1 MPMRTLAIIVFGLF
15 AQSALAGT
23 LAKARELVG
32 LFQYEDQHREYAAQC
47 LASTKTMRPEKLLNV
62 GPDDIVRPDT
72 KYWSKVI
79 AAYEQYFAEMCA
91 RPTKDEF
98 LGALS
103 AAYAA
108 ALTDDEIAEII
119 GFYSRPV
126 GARLIAANQ
135 AAVKKVYVEWTRLN
149 SASAP
154 VASEKFYERIRAIND
169 EARRE
174 MCRSNKSLE
183 RTERESACRDAPG
196 PAAQLNR

>member
-1 MPMRTLAIIVFGLF
+1 MRTLAVILF
-15 AQSALAGT
+15 SLVAQSALAST
-23 LAKARELVG
+23 LAKAKELVG

-47 LASTKTMRPEKLLNV
+47 LASTKTMRPENLLNV
-62 GPDDIVRPDT
+62 GPGDIVRPDT
-72 KYWSKVI
+72 KYWPKVL

-103 AAYAA
+103 TAYAD

-135 AAVKKVYVEWTRLN
+135 AAVKKVYAEWTRLN
-149 SASAP
+149 TVRAS
-154 VASEKFYERIRAIND
+154 VD
-169 EARRE
+169 
-174 MCRSNKSLE
+174 
-183 RTERESACRDAPG
+183 
-196 PAAQLNR
+196 